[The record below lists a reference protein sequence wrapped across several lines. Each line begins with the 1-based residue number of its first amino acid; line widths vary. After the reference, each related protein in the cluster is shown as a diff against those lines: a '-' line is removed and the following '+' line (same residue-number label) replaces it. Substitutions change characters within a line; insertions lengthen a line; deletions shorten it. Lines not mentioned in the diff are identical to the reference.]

1 MSKEENTKQ
10 GAGRARSITLLILDE
25 SGSMSSIA
33 PTVVTTQQRIVQQI
47 LDEQRSMPD
56 LQQLVSVWTFEG
68 NHIRERIP
76 LSEASAQMLSLEYQ
90 PLGNTPLYDA
100 IGTAVGRVEAYLRGV
115 ETPSEIRVSVAVLTD
130 GYENASRSFTREE
143 IKCLV
148 SRLRESGWEFS
159 YYGADHDVESVA
171 MELNFSDHLHIA
183 KNVDGLNN
191 FTEHYSVKEAQS
203 KMDFM
208 NKMFPN
214 RDA

>member
-1 MSKEENTKQ
+1 MSKEDNKKQ
-10 GAGRARSITLLILDE
+10 GAGRAGSITLLILDE

-33 PTVVTTQQRIVQQI
+33 QTVVTTHQRIVQQI

-56 LQQLVSVWTFEG
+56 LRQLVSVWTFEG

-76 LSEASAQMLSLEYQ
+76 LSEASAQMLSLEYS

-100 IGTAVGRVEAYLRGV
+100 IGKAVGKVEEYLRSSGAGSDV
-115 ETPSEIRVSVAVLTD
+115 RVSVAVLTD
-130 GYENASRSFTREE
+130 GYENASRSFTRDE
-143 IKCLV
+143 IKRLV
-148 SRLRESGWEFS
+148 GRLRESGWEFS
-159 YYGADHDVESVA
+159 YYGADHDVERVA
-171 MELNFSDHLHIA
+171 MELNFSDHMHIQ
-183 KNVDGLNN
+183 KDEQGLND
-191 FTEHYSVKEAQS
+191 FSMHYASKEAQS